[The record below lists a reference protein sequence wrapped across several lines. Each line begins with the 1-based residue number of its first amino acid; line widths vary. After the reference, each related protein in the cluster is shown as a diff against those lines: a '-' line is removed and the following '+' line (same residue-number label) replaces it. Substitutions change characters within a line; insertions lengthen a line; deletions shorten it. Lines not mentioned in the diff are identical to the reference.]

1 MKLAYLTG
9 QYPKVS
15 HTFIRRE
22 IHALEA
28 RGHAI
33 LRLSVRE
40 PDSGIADPLDRAER
54 ERTRTFFTAPRSAW
68 LAAFARR
75 ALRRPGA
82 MLGELGRVIASLV
95 RPGPGPIPRCAYWV
109 EACYFLGLIEAEG
122 VEHVHVHF
130 GRNGVSV
137 AQIMQRLGGP
147 GFSMTVHGPDEFD
160 DPRGFELREKAH
172 DAAFTVGISAYTT
185 AQLRRWVDPADWS
198 KLAIVRC
205 SVDESFFA
213 EASPSPPGPRRFVC
227 VGRLCAQKGQLLLLE
242 AFARVAAR
250 EADVR
255 LVLAGDGELR
265 GAVEAAARR
274 LGIAE
279 RVEITGWIAES
290 VVREQLRAAFCMV
303 LPSFAEGLPVVIME
317 ALAMRRPVL
326 STFIAGIPELVDA
339 DCGWLVPAGDVE
351 ALADAMTR
359 ALATPAGVLD
369 AMGERGAAHVRERH
383 FAAREA
389 ERLERLLLGCG
400 PGSRAR

>member
-22 IHALEA
+22 ILALEA
-28 RGHAI
+28 RGHSI

-40 PDSGIADPLDRAER
+40 PDSGIADPLDRAEQD
-54 ERTRTFFTAPRSAW
+54 RTHTFFSAPRSAW
-68 LAAFARR
+68 LAAFVRR
-75 ALRRPGA
+75 GLRQPRA
-82 MLGELGRVIASLV
+82 MLGELVRVIGSLM
-95 RPGPGPIPRCAYWV
+95 RPGPGPIPRSAYWV
-109 EACYFLGLIEAEG
+109 EACHFLELLEKEG

-185 AQLRRWVDPADWS
+185 AQLRRWVDPADWK

-205 SVDESFFA
+205 SVDESFFS
-213 EASPSPPGPRRFVC
+213 EAAPSPAGPRRFVC

-242 AFARVAAR
+242 AFARVAAGDR
-250 EADVR
+250 EVR

-265 GAVEAAARR
+265 AEVEASARR

-279 RVEITGWIAES
+279 RVEITGWIPEA
-290 VVREQLRAAFCMV
+290 VVRAQLRAAFCMV

-317 ALAMRRPVL
+317 SLAMRRPVL
-326 STFIAGIPELVDA
+326 STFTAGIPELVDGS
-339 DCGWLVPAGDVE
+339 CGWLVPAGDVE
-351 ALADAMTR
+351 ALAEAMSR
-359 ALATPAGVLD
+359 ALATPAAELD
-369 AMGERGAAHVRERH
+369 AMGERGATRVRDRH
-383 FAAREA
+383 FAALEA
-389 ERLERLLLGCG
+389 ERLERLLLGAVA
-400 PGSRAR
+400 GSR